1 MRSTWR
7 SPAIGRMRSPRQ
19 PFLPACYR
27 TSPARHATNS
37 LPQIRFMQM
46 ASKGQGS
53 SSVQLSAA
61 VANRRHI
68 GTGSALPVRKTG
80 SGERASVA
88 DAIVISAP
96 PISATGCQSTPIIV
110 AAAAV
115 RVAVVVIAVRYVGE
129 DAPAMKVSDVVAIT
143 ATDIPA
149 AHIAARSRPGARP
162 PSAPTAPSRTAAAYD
177 PAPTDG
183 DTTGMSTATATTT
196 TTVPTLLRRRRFISR
211 R

>member
-19 PFLPACYR
+19 PFLPACYPA
-27 TSPARHATNS
+27 SPARHATNS

-46 ASKGQGS
+46 ASQRQGS
-53 SSVQLSAA
+53 SSGHGAQARVVSGVREPRPPCTLQLSAA

-96 PISATGCQSTPIIV
+96 PISATGCQSTPVIV

-149 AHIAARSRPGARP
+149 AHIAARS
-162 PSAPTAPSRTAAAYD
+162 
-177 PAPTDG
+177 
-183 DTTGMSTATATTT
+183 
-196 TTVPTLLRRRRFISR
+196 
-211 R
+211 